1 MPRFQILRLVLPL
14 LLAAPAV
21 RAQDVPVYDDALQ
34 SGFED
39 YSWGGGTS
47 FAATTPVH
55 GGTKSIS
62 FAGNNYNA
70 VSFAHATQDFSTAQY
85 PTLHFWVHG
94 GAAGGQQ
101 LRVHLQLNDV
111 EVANAGLDTWVS
123 GGALA
128 ANTWREV
135 TVVFG
140 QAPLSYSGSFDRID
154 LQSDVGGTQQILYVD
169 DVSLLAASAPP
180 PANALQVEHGVT
192 VSSMAS
198 DRFTW
203 TDSAGK
209 PRVAV
214 LAYNDAGAG
223 PGGVRGG
230 ALREFR
236 YRMPDDSTRV
246 AGVTNY
252 GNGGYAGF
260 GYVVSHAANSSCI
273 GDDSPLGGY
282 FAGTWQRVFEG
293 RHHAVFRFTQNY
305 PRNCST
311 TQPVVARTVPV
322 TIDWVFS
329 TGRDNPLWAVT
340 WDLSGVPVNTFWD
353 DSRAPYGE
361 LNIDGAGAAD
371 ISGVAWGDRYRF
383 TSTTAPVTLDSSWTW
398 NVANTVPYVKLW
410 IASTNATMG
419 LVQTQPNAQ
428 QDAAGGRNPFYH
440 DITPYW
446 GTTSAGGNAGGAR
459 VMPWQDS
466 WPYQANAFS
475 IGPSPSSNNNARLTW
490 GTQYGFLGQQSYAL
504 YDGSG
509 NTAPGWPKKS
519 YSVFVVLGPHSAGP
533 VEAQVSQVETVQ
545 SLSLS
550 ATIGSVVASGPAG
563 VARADNVTFV
573 PAGHNHV
580 YGALA
585 FNARA
590 SDNRLDANVGVGAG
604 TLKKP
609 LLIVGA
615 YTASWPVVK
624 LGGVTLTQDADYYP
638 SLRAAASELW
648 ITLARDLSGATNHL
662 EINPSGGPPPPSP
675 TITPSGPTTF
685 CAGGSVTLTASIA
698 PGAGVSYLW
707 SPGGQTSQAI
717 AATTPGSYTVTV
729 TVSGVPGTSP
739 ATVVTVNPIPATP
752 AITAPPWA
760 ASGATGLIASVAL
773 HAGSTYAWSITNGT
787 ITSATTGNAITFTTG
802 ALGTTTLFVTE
813 TSAAS
818 CPSSQASAPVSVVAP
833 GSGTKFHPLTPCRVL
848 DTRNVAG
855 PDAAA
860 PILAAA
866 GTRTFS
872 PVGRCGIPG
881 TARALS
887 VNVSVTQPAGTGS
900 LLLYPANLASAPVA
914 STIALRPGR
923 ISSNN
928 SMLLLAT
935 DGTGFKVVNGSAGT
949 VHFILD
955 VNGWFD

>member
-1 MPRFQILRLVLPL
+1 MFRFPLLRVVLPL
-14 LLAAPAV
+14 LLVAPALG
-21 RAQDVPVYDDALQ
+21 AQDLPVYDDSLQ

-39 YSWGGGTS
+39 YSYGGGTN
-47 FAATTPVH
+47 FGATNPVH
-55 GGTKSIS
+55 AGTKSIS
-62 FAGNNYNA
+62 FAGDNFNA
-70 VSFAHATQDFSTAQY
+70 VSFAHATQDFSTVQY

-94 GAAGGQQ
+94 GATGGQQ
-101 LRVHLQLNDV
+101 LRVYLQLNGGI
-111 EVANAGLDTWVS
+111 VANAELDTYIS

-135 TVVFG
+135 TVVLG

-154 LQSDVGGTQQILYVD
+154 LQSDLGGTQPVLYID
-169 DVSLLAASAPP
+169 DVSLVAAGSPP
-180 PANALQVEHGVT
+180 PATALQIEHGVT
-192 VSSMAS
+192 VSSMVS

-209 PRVAV
+209 PRVAS
-214 LAYNDAGAG
+214 LAHNDTGAG

-230 ALREFR
+230 ALREFQ
-236 YRMPDDSTRV
+236 YRMPDGSTRV
-246 AGVTNY
+246 AGVTTY

-260 GYVVSHAANSSCI
+260 GYVVSHASNSSCI

-311 TQPVVARTVPV
+311 TLPVVARTVPV

-361 LNIDGAGAAD
+361 LNIDGTGAAD
-371 ISGVAWGDRYRF
+371 IDGVAWGDRYRF

-398 NVANTVPYVKLW
+398 NVSNTVPWVKLW

-428 QDAAGGRNPFYH
+428 QDAGGGRNPFYH
-440 DITPYW
+440 DLTPYW
-446 GTTSAGGNAGGAR
+446 GKTSANGNAGGAN

-466 WPYQANAFS
+466 WPFQANAFS
-475 IGPSPSSNNNARLTW
+475 IGPSPASNNNARLTW
-490 GTQYGFLGQQSYAL
+490 GTQYGFLGQQSYDL
-504 YDGSG
+504 HDGSG

-519 YSVFVVLGPHSAGP
+519 YSVYVVLGPHSAGP
-533 VEAQVSQVETVQ
+533 VETQVSQVETVQ

-550 ATIGSVVASGPAG
+550 ATIGSVVTSGPAG
-563 VARADNVTFV
+563 VGRADSVTFA

-590 SDNRLDANVGVGAG
+590 SDNRLDANLGVGSG
-604 TLKKP
+604 TLRKP

-615 YTASWPVVK
+615 YTGSWPVVK
-624 LGGVTLTQDADYYP
+624 LGGVTLAQDSDYYP
-638 SLRAAASELW
+638 SLRAASSELW
-648 ITLARDLSGATNHL
+648 ITLNRDLSGATNHL
-662 EINPSGGPPPPSP
+662 EINPSGVGPPSP

-685 CAGGSVTLTASIA
+685 CDGGAVTLTASIP

-707 SPGGQTSQAI
+707 SPGGQTTQAI
-717 AATTPGSYTVTV
+717 VATASGSYSVTV
-729 TVSGVPGTSP
+729 TVNGQSGTSP
-739 ATVVTVNPIPATP
+739 ATVVTVNPIPP
-752 AITAPPWA
+752 APVITAPPA
-760 ASGATGLIASVAL
+760 TTPGATGLTASVPF
-773 HAGSTYAWSITNGT
+773 HAASTYSWSITNGS
-787 ITSATTGNAITFTTG
+787 ITSAATGNQITFTAGG
-802 ALGTTTLFVTE
+802 AGTLTLLVTE
-813 TSAAS
+813 TSAALCTS
-818 CPSSQASAPVSVVAP
+818 PQASASVNVVPA
-833 GSGTKFHPLTPCRVL
+833 GTGTTFHTLAPCRVF
-848 DTRNVAG
+848 DTRDSLGTAAG
-855 PDAAA
+855 A
-860 PILAAA
+860 PILAA
-866 GTRTFS
+866 GEVRTIS
-872 PVGRCGIPG
+872 PAGRCGIPG

-887 VNVSVTQPAGTGS
+887 VNATVTQPAGTGD
-900 LLLYPANLASAPVA
+900 LLLYPADLSTAPVA
-914 STIALRPGR
+914 STISFAPGKTR
-923 ISSNN
+923 ANN
-928 SMLLLAT
+928 SLLLLAT
-935 DGTGFKVVNGSAGT
+935 NGTGFKVVNNSSGT

-955 VNGWFD
+955 VSGWFE

>member
-1 MPRFQILRLVLPL
+1 MFQFQVLRFVLPF
-14 LLAAPAV
+14 LLASPALM
-21 RAQDVPVYDDALQ
+21 AQDLPVYDDALQ
-34 SGFED
+34 NGFED
-39 YSWGGGTS
+39 YSYGLGSDFGATS
-47 FAATTPVH
+47 PVH
-55 GGTKSIS
+55 GGTKSIA
-62 FAGNNYNA
+62 FTGNDYNA

-85 PTLHFWVHG
+85 PTVRLWVHG

-101 LRVHLQLNDV
+101 LRIYLQLNGAI
-111 EVANAGLDTWVS
+111 VANAELDTYIS

-128 ANTWREV
+128 ASNWREV
-135 TVVFG
+135 TVVLG
-140 QAPLSYSGSFDRID
+140 QAPLSYAGSFDRID
-154 LQSDVGGTQQILYVD
+154 LQSDMFASQPVLYID
-169 DVSLLAASAPP
+169 DVSLVAAGSPP
-180 PANALQVEHGVT
+180 PANALQIEHGVT
-192 VSSMAS
+192 VSSMVS

-214 LAYNDAGAG
+214 LAHNDTGAG

-230 ALREFR
+230 ALREFQ
-236 YRMPDDSTRV
+236 YRMPDDSTRT

-311 TQPVVARTVPV
+311 TLPVVARTVPV

-329 TGRDNPLWAVT
+329 TGRDNPLWALT

-361 LNIDGAGAAD
+361 LNIDGTGAAD
-371 ISGVAWGDRYRF
+371 IDGVAWGDRYRF

-398 NVANTVPYVKLW
+398 NAANTVPYVKLW

-428 QDAAGGRNPFYH
+428 QDAGGGRNPFYH
-440 DITPYW
+440 DMTPYW
-446 GTTSAGGNAGGAR
+446 GKTSANGNAGGAN

-475 IGPSPSSNNNARLTW
+475 IGPAPGSNNNARLTW
-490 GTQYGFLGQQSYAL
+490 GTQYGFLGQQTYQL

-519 YSVFVVLGPHSAGP
+519 YSIYVVLGPHSAGP
-533 VEAQVSQVETVQ
+533 VEAQVAQVETVQ

-550 ATIGSVVASGPAG
+550 ATIGGVVTSGPAG
-563 VARADNVTFV
+563 VARADNVTFA

-590 SDNRLDANVGVGAG
+590 SDNRLDANVGVGSG
-604 TLKKP
+604 TLRKP
-609 LLIVGA
+609 LLIVGS
-615 YTASWPVVK
+615 YTGSLPVVR

-638 SLRAAASELW
+638 SLRVSASELW
-648 ITLARDLSGATNHL
+648 ITLNRNLSGATNHL
-662 EINPSGGPPPPSP
+662 EINPSGGGPPSP
-675 TITPSGPTTF
+675 TITPSGSTTF

-707 SPGGQTSQAI
+707 SPGGQTTQAI
-717 AATTPGSYTVTV
+717 VATASGSYSVTV
-729 TVSGVPGTSP
+729 TVNGVPGTSP

-752 AITAPPWA
+752 VITAPPA
-760 ASGATGLIASVAL
+760 AAAGATGLAASVPL
-773 HAGSTYAWSITNGT
+773 HAGNAYSWSITNGT
-787 ITSATTGNAITFTTG
+787 ITSATTGNQITFT
-802 ALGTTTLFVTE
+802 ASAPGTLTLMVTE
-813 TSAAS
+813 TSAAG
-818 CPSSQASAPVSVVAP
+818 CASSQASASVTVVPA
-833 GSGTKFHPLTPCRVL
+833 GSGTTFHTLAPCRVF
-848 DTRNVAG
+848 DTRDAAG
-855 PDAAA
+855 PAAGSPA
-860 PILAAA
+860 LAAA
-866 GTRTFS
+866 ETRTLS
-872 PVGRCGIPG
+872 PAGRCGIPG
-881 TARALS
+881 AARTLS
-887 VNVSVTQPAGTGS
+887 VNVTVTQPADSGD
-900 LLLYPANLASAPVA
+900 LLVYPADLPNAPVA
-914 STIALRPGR
+914 STISFRSAKTRA
-923 ISSNN
+923 NN
-928 SMLLLAT
+928 TLVLLAPN
-935 DGTGFKVVNGSAGT
+935 GTGFKVRNGSGGT

-955 VNGWFD
+955 VNGWFE